1 METFRHN
8 LTPVEV
14 KKFLQ
19 ATARLTENLLLRYCW
34 RTEAACPA
42 CGAVGLLRA
51 AGLSLYSSSIDKL
64 THELRYCLSC
74 GFQDLNTLESCERL

>member
-19 ATARLTENLLLRYCW
+19 GTADLTENLLLRYCW
-34 RTEAACPA
+34 KTETPCPV
-42 CGAVGLLRA
+42 CRRPGLLRA
-51 AGLSLYSSSIDKL
+51 AGLSLYSSTIDKL
-64 THELRYCLSC
+64 THE
-74 GFQDLNTLESCERL
+74 LNTLESCERL

>member
-19 ATARLTENLLLRYCW
+19 GTADLTENLLLRYCW
-34 RTEAACPA
+34 KTESPCPV
-42 CGAVGLLRA
+42 CRRPGLLRA
-51 AGLSLYSSSIDKL
+51 AGLSLYSSTIDKL
-64 THELRYCLSC
+64 THELRYCLGC
-74 GFQDLNTLESCERL
+74 GFKELNTLESCERL